1 MSERG
6 KCVSGRFARRSVRP
20 IAVRPDQVDSP
31 EEYLSFFKPEK
42 KRENAWKDS
51 DCTCGIQG

>member
-1 MSERG
+1 MSECD
-6 KCVSGRFARRSVRP
+6 KCVSGRFGRRSVRP
-20 IAVRPDQVDSP
+20 IAARTDQVNSP

-42 KRENAWKDS
+42 GEYAWKDS